1 MNDQQRKKL
10 GATGWLLKGA
20 IEAKKAE
27 AKKAHHNP
35 NKRGDYHT
43 ANDYATGQVGGRND
57 PVRFDYSINN
67 MSDLDEITRRQNVLK
82 NLNKNKR

>member
-1 MNDQQRKKL
+1 MKDSQRKKL

-27 AKKAHHNP
+27 AKKAHDNP
-35 NKRGDYHT
+35 NKRGDY
-43 ANDYATGQVGGRND
+43 QSVND

-82 NLNKNKR
+82 NLEKRKAYRYRLAKR

>member
-1 MNDQQRKKL
+1 MKDSQRKKL

-20 IEAKKAE
+20 IEAKKA
-27 AKKAHHNP
+27 HDNP

-67 MSDLDEITRRQNVLK
+67 NSDLDEITRRQNVLK